1 MSKTKASGTTRLGR
15 DSISKRLGVK
25 IYEGQTARPGNVL
38 VRQRGTKFLA
48 GENVKEGKDNTLYA
62 MKEGKVKFRTIQKTC
77 FNGKKRTAKVI
88 NVVTH

>member
-25 IYEGQTARPGNVL
+25 IYEGQTAKPGNVL

-48 GENVKEGKDNTLYA
+48 EKCYGRQG
-62 MKEGKVKFRTIQKTC
+62 
-77 FNGKKRTAKVI
+77 
-88 NVVTH
+88 